1 MAQNGN
7 SILVY
12 YGSTLIAGTKSNDVQ
27 VSADLIEIA
36 SPTTGAWR
44 TYITGRKEAS
54 ITVGYLVTADTSAL
68 GVSGGNGVRDL
79 LQVGNS
85 FTLKFKLRNA
95 ADSNGVSGT
104 FILKTVK
111 ITSQRGA
118 LVQGSFQ
125 FVLSGPLS

>member
-7 SILVY
+7 TILVY
-12 YGSTLIAGTKSNDVQ
+12 KGSTLIAGMKSNDVQ
-27 VSADLIEIA
+27 VSADLIEIS

-44 TYITGRKEAS
+44 QYVTGRKEAT

-79 LQVGNS
+79 LQAGNS

-125 FVLSGPLS
+125 VVLSGSLT

>member
-7 SILVY
+7 TILVY
-12 YGSTLIAGTKSNDVQ
+12 KGSTLIAGMKSNDVQ
-27 VSADLIEIA
+27 VSADLIEIS

-44 TYITGRKEAS
+44 QYVTGRKEAT
-54 ITVGYLVTADTSAL
+54 ITVGYLVTAATSAL

-125 FVLSGPLS
+125 FVLSGSLT

>member
-7 SILVY
+7 NILVY
-12 YGSTLIAGTKSNDVQ
+12 YGSTLIGGMKSNDVQ
-27 VSADLIEIA
+27 VSADLIEIS
-36 SPTTGAWR
+36 SPNTGAWR
-44 TYITGRKEAS
+44 QYVTGRKEAT
-54 ITVGYLVTADTSAL
+54 ITTGYLVTAATSAL

-79 LQVGNS
+79 LQAGNS
-85 FTLKFKLRNA
+85 FTLKFKLRDA

-111 ITSQRGA
+111 ITAQRGA

-125 FVLSGPLS
+125 FVLSGALS

>member
-7 SILVY
+7 TILVY
-12 YGSTLIAGTKSNDVQ
+12 KGSTLIAGMKSNDVQ

-44 TYITGRKEAS
+44 TYITGRKESS
-54 ITVGYLVTADTSAL
+54 ITVGYLVTAGTSAL

-79 LQVGNS
+79 LQAGNS
-85 FTLKFKLRNA
+85 FTLHFKLRGA
-95 ADSNGVSGT
+95 ADSAGVSGT
-104 FILKTVK
+104 FILKTAK

-125 FVLSGPLS
+125 FVLSGALS